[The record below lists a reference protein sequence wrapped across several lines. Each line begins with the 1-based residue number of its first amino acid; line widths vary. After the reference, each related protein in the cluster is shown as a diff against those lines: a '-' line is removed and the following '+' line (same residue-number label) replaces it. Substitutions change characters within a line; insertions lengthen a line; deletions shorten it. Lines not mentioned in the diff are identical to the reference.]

1 MILVTGGTGLLGS
14 KLLEKL
20 VNVGHKVRALKR
32 NTSRLDK
39 VLSIQDKVEW
49 VEGDVLDIPSL
60 EDAMKDITEV
70 YHCAAMVSFN
80 PSKRAAMYEINIT
93 GTANVVNVALASG
106 VQALC
111 HVSSIAALGRVKE
124 GEEITEETKWGES
137 KDNSHYSITK
147 YKSEQEVWRANAEG
161 LNTVIVNPSVILG
174 EGNWR
179 TDSSSFISNG
189 YKGMP
194 MYPPGCN
201 GFVDSEDVV
210 KAMIYLMS
218 KKEYGEQFIL
228 SADNVYYKDLFA
240 KIAKAF
246 GKEGPKRKMTPFL
259 GGLFWRAV
267 AIMSFFTAK
276 TPVITEE
283 TINTILKT
291 YFYSNDKVKA
301 TGFEFQSIDETIKR
315 CCNAYKAY
323 LSNKT

>member
-14 KLLEKL
+14 KLLHEL
-20 VNVGHKVRALKR
+20 VENGMKVRALR
-32 NTSRLDK
+32 RATSKLNK
-39 VLSIQDKVEW
+39 VEDISNQIEW

-60 EDAMKDITEV
+60 EEAMKDITEV

-80 PSKRAAMYEINIT
+80 PSKRAAMYEINIK
-93 GTANVVNVALASG
+93 GTANLVNVALAHD

-124 GEEITEETKWGES
+124 GEEITEETKWGDS

-228 SADNVYYKDLFA
+228 SAANVYYKDLFA

-267 AIMSFFTAK
+267 AIMSFFTGK

-291 YFYSNDKVKA
+291 YFYSNDKVKG
-301 TGFEFQSIDETIKR
+301 TGFKFRSMDETINR
-315 CCNAYKAY
+315 CCKSYMDY
-323 LSNKT
+323 LASK

>member
-14 KLLEKL
+14 KLLHEL
-20 VNVGHKVRALKR
+20 VENGMKVRALR
-32 NTSRLDK
+32 RATSKLNK
-39 VLSIQDKVEW
+39 VEDISNQIEW

-60 EDAMKDITEV
+60 EEAMKDITEV

-80 PSKRAAMYEINIT
+80 PSKRAAMYEINIK
-93 GTANVVNVALASG
+93 GTANLVNVALAHD

-124 GEEITEETKWGES
+124 GKEITEETKWGDS

-267 AIMSFFTAK
+267 AIMSFFTGK

-291 YFYSNDKVKA
+291 YFYSNDKVKG
-301 TGFEFQSIDETIKR
+301 TGFKFRSMDETINR
-315 CCNAYKAY
+315 CCKSYMDY
-323 LSNKT
+323 LASK

>member
-14 KLLEKL
+14 KLLHALVEK
-20 VNVGHKVRALKR
+20 GIKVRALR
-32 NTSRLDK
+32 RATSKLNK
-39 VLSIQDKVEW
+39 VEDISNQIEW

-60 EDAMKDITEV
+60 EEAMKDITEV

-80 PSKRAAMYEINIT
+80 PSKRAAMYEINIK
-93 GTANVVNVALASG
+93 GTANLVNVALAHD

-124 GEEITEETKWGES
+124 GEEITEETKWGDS

-201 GFVDSEDVV
+201 GFVERIQ
-210 KAMIYLMS
+210 K
-218 KKEYGEQFIL
+218 
-228 SADNVYYKDLFA
+228 
-240 KIAKAF
+240 
-246 GKEGPKRKMTPFL
+246 
-259 GGLFWRAV
+259 
-267 AIMSFFTAK
+267 
-276 TPVITEE
+276 
-283 TINTILKT
+283 
-291 YFYSNDKVKA
+291 
-301 TGFEFQSIDETIKR
+301 
-315 CCNAYKAY
+315 
-323 LSNKT
+323 

>member
-14 KLLEKL
+14 KLLHEL
-20 VNVGHKVRALKR
+20 VENGMKVRALR
-32 NTSRLDK
+32 RATSKLNK
-39 VLSIQDKVEW
+39 VEDISNQIEW

-60 EDAMKDITEV
+60 EEAMKDITEV

-80 PSKRAAMYEINIT
+80 PSKRAAMYEINIK
-93 GTANVVNVALASG
+93 GTANLVNVALAHD

-124 GEEITEETKWGES
+124 GKEITEETKWGDS

-267 AIMSFFTAK
+267 AIMSFFTGK

-291 YFYSNDKVKA
+291 YFYSNDKVKG
-301 TGFEFQSIDETIKR
+301 TGFKFRSMDETINR
-315 CCNAYKAY
+315 CCKSYIDY
-323 LSNKT
+323 LASK